1 MTPSTS
7 SSHSEKNRQ
16 DGKHQAAGRRD
27 SILDA
32 AEALFLQKGLEN
44 TSMVDIASRSSITK
58 VTLYRYFPDRHPI
71 AFEIAIRMLRRIYT
85 AAPSDA
91 QEPTLSNLKRYAM
104 AMIENFDTLR
114 DAYRYIGMFDHL
126 YGDHYPSDAL
136 AAWYKDQMMRIGW
149 GEPFFQGSDT
159 DFPQRKAMV
168 MLFNTIMSF
177 LEKMAARGEL
187 MSAEQGIALEEELL
201 LFKLMI
207 GVYFDHLIESTNP
220 PLSSLDNLIK

>member
-1 MTPSTS
+1 MAPSTS
-7 SSHSEKNRQ
+7 SSNSEKNRQ
-16 DGKHQAAGRRD
+16 DGKHQAAGRKD

-44 TSMVDIASRSSITK
+44 TSMVDIASRSGITK

-71 AFEIAIRMLRRIYT
+71 AFEIAIRMLRRIYVT
-85 AAPSDA
+85 APGES
-91 QEPTLSNLKRYAM
+91 QEPTLLNLKRYAM
-104 AMIENFDTLR
+104 AMIENFDSLR

-126 YGDHYPSDAL
+126 YGDRYPSDAL
-136 AAWYKDQMMRIGW
+136 AAWYKDQMIRMGL
-149 GEPFFQGSDT
+149 GEHFFQDT
-159 DFPQRKAMV
+159 DANFSQRKTMI

-201 LFKLMI
+201 LFKFMI

-220 PLSSLDNLIK
+220 SGTSIAGK